1 MSDLLKQFRDKIDA
15 IDEQMLKLVNERAT
29 LAREIGHVKQA
40 NGKEDGVIFRPEREA
55 QILRRLQ
62 ENNQGP
68 LENEAVSH
76 IFRAV
81 MSNCRALEKELAI
94 AFLGPLGTYS
104 EEAALKQF
112 GQGRQAVVCASID
125 EVFRTLEA
133 NQADYGVV
141 PVENSTEGA
150 VGLTLDL
157 LLSSPLKIC
166 GEISLPVHHCL
177 LSKQA
182 DISQISHVF
191 SHSQSLS
198 QCHEWLNK
206 NLAKTTREAVTS
218 NAFAAQMIHELV
230 SADGTFAA
238 AIASKRAAELFS
250 LNVLAENIEDDP
262 NNTTRFLV
270 LGKHAVAASGIDKT
284 SIVMSTKN
292 KPGAI
297 VELLEPLARHGV
309 SMTKLESRPS
319 KLALWN
325 YVFFVDI
332 EGHETDAKVEAALND
347 LRDRASSLKVLGSY
361 PMAVV

>member
-1 MSDLLKQFRDKIDA
+1 
-15 IDEQMLKLVNERAT
+15 
-29 LAREIGHVKQA
+29 
-40 NGKEDGVIFRPEREA
+40 
-55 QILRRLQ
+55 
-62 ENNQGP
+62 
-68 LENEAVSH
+68 
-76 IFRAV
+76 
-81 MSNCRALEKELAI
+81 
-94 AFLGPLGTYS
+94 
-104 EEAALKQF
+104 
-112 GQGRQAVVCASID
+112 
-125 EVFRTLEA
+125 
-133 NQADYGVV
+133 
-141 PVENSTEGA
+141 
-150 VGLTLDL
+150 
-157 LLSSPLKIC
+157 
-166 GEISLPVHHCL
+166 
-177 LSKQA
+177 
-182 DISQISHVF
+182 
-191 SHSQSLS
+191 
-198 QCHEWLNK
+198 
-206 NLAKTTREAVTS
+206 
-218 NAFAAQMIHELV
+218 MIHELV

>member
-1 MSDLLKQFRDKIDA
+1 MSEQLKQHRDQIDA
-15 IDEQMLKLVNERAT
+15 IDEQVLLLVNERAT
-29 LAREIGHVKQA
+29 LARQIGSLKD
-40 NGKEDGVIFRPEREA
+40 DGVIYRPEREA
-55 QILRRLQ
+55 QVLRRLQ
-62 ENNQGP
+62 ANNTGP
-68 LENEAVSH
+68 LSNEAVSN

-81 MSNCRALEKELAI
+81 MSNCRALEKELTI

-112 GQGRQAVVCASID
+112 GLGRGAVVCGSID

-150 VGLTLDL
+150 IGITLDL

-166 GEISLPVHHCL
+166 GEITLPIHHCL
-177 LSKQA
+177 LSKQD

-206 NLAKTTREAVTS
+206 TLPSVQREAVTS
-218 NAFAAQMIHELV
+218 NARAAQMIHDLV
-230 SADGTFAA
+230 STDGTFAA
-238 AIASKRAAELFS
+238 AIASKRAAELFN
-250 LNVLAENIEDDP
+250 LNILAENIEDDAK
-262 NNTTRFLV
+262 NTTRFLV
-270 LGKHAVAASGIDKT
+270 LGKHDVAASGTDKT
-284 SIVMSTKN
+284 SIVMTTKN
-292 KPGAI
+292 KPGAMI
-297 VELLEPLARHGV
+297 DLLEPLSRHGV

-319 KLALWN
+319 RQSLWD

-332 EGHETDAKVEAALND
+332 EGHQTDAKVQAALQE
-347 LRDRASSLKVLGSY
+347 LQMRASFLKVLGSY
-361 PMAVV
+361 PVAVI